1 MSGLGGGVVMVP
13 LLADRLN
20 FPIKTAS
27 SISLGAIVLMATSS
41 LLFIPQVYLPG
52 KQVANRLVSASS
64 CITHGFRGSAR
75 GPFRG
80 AIESLH
86 LTANHETDFLAIFY
100 RGNFTDELFNF
111 RMNSRFLILALLLG
125 NQLFAQ
131 TATLTERLRYH
142 VYYLAD
148 DSLEGRLTGTR
159 GEEKAKAYIS
169 KSFAEIGLKP
179 AGDAGGWYQAFTFTS
194 KQELGKS
201 ELKLGKMRLRADD
214 DYLVLLS
221 SASGTVTGKLVPVGY
236 GIRNVKLSHDDY
248 PATKDVKGKIALV
261 QLGSP
266 DGNNPHGRFGAD
278 ATIEAKVALAK
289 SLGAIGVIFYRTDS
303 TTMLPEMRLDRRTQ
317 SAGLPAVCIKA
328 PVKAELPKVAAFSTE
343 IIKTSTTGHNVAGYI
358 DNGASYTVVIGAHYD
373 HLGDGSLGG
382 SLHAGKGAIHNGAD
396 DNASGTAGLI
406 ELARVLK
413 ERQDKRFNYL
423 FLAFS
428 GEELGLLGS
437 AYFAKNAT
445 VPLDKV
451 SCMLNMD
458 MIGRL
463 DTATLQLGVNGT
475 GTSPFWKQVVDSL
488 ASPLKVKTTES
499 GNGASDHTSFYL
511 QNLPVLHFLRAR
523 IAITTSRR
531 TMPIKLILMAKQ
543 KYSLICSG
551 LWTHYQRL
559 KNLRLPKPVMPIAV
573 VLLDLRLH

>member
-1 MSGLGGGVVMVP
+1 
-13 LLADRLN
+13 
-20 FPIKTAS
+20 
-27 SISLGAIVLMATSS
+27 
-41 LLFIPQVYLPG
+41 
-52 KQVANRLVSASS
+52 
-64 CITHGFRGSAR
+64 
-75 GPFRG
+75 
-80 AIESLH
+80 
-86 LTANHETDFLAIFY
+86 
-100 RGNFTDELFNF
+100 
-111 RMNSRFLILALLLG
+111 MNSRFLTLAFLLLSS
-125 NQLFAQ
+125 QLFAQ
-131 TATLTERLRYH
+131 NATLTERLRYH

-179 AGDAGGWYQAFTFTS
+179 AGDAGSWYQAFTFTS

-201 ELKLGKMRLRADD
+201 ELKLGKMRLRADE
-214 DYLVLLS
+214 DYLVLPS
-221 SASGTVTGKLVPVGY
+221 SASGTVSGKLVQVGY

-248 PATKDVKGKIALV
+248 PTTVDVKGKIALV

-266 DGNNPHGRFGAD
+266 DGNNPHGKFGAD

-317 SAGLPAVCIKA
+317 TAGLPAVCIKA
-328 PVKAELPKVAAFSTE
+328 PVKAGLPKVAAFSTE
-343 IIKTSTTGHNVAGYI
+343 IIKTSTTGHNVAGFI
-358 DNGASYTVVIGAHYD
+358 NNGAVYTVVIGAHYD

-406 ELARVLK
+406 ELARALK
-413 ERQDKRFNYL
+413 ERKDKRFNYL

-445 VPLDKV
+445 VPIDKV

-475 GTSPFWKQVVDSL
+475 GTSPFWKQVVDTL
-488 ASPLKVKTTES
+488 AGPLKVKTTES

-511 QNLPVLHFLRAR
+511 QNIPVLHFFTGTHRDYHKPEDDADKINFEGQAEVLAYMLRIINALP
-523 IAITTSRR
+523 AAEKLAFTKTSDADSRSAPR
-531 TMPIKLILMAKQ
+531 FKVTL
-543 KYSLICSG
+543 G
-551 LWTHYQRL
+551 
-559 KNLRLPKPVMPIAV
+559 VMPDYFYEGRGVKIDGATEGKPGAKAGLKAGDIILQIGDYKVSDMQAYMQSLAAFEKGQKTKITVLRDKQEV
-573 VLLDLRLH
+573 VFDLEF